1 MFRSGSQ
8 NCRLTCLKKP
18 FIGALIALALVP
30 DANATPGTATGA
42 IVFGVG
48 ASIACDRLV
57 RSYMEVT
64 PESEESWYLVWHH
77 VGMEDLA
84 GFAAGTAC
92 AIPSAVAGAAAGL
105 VVETTI
111 VGASVT
117 AVGAGT
123 VVLAGK
129 GLSLATRALAPPA
142 KLAVQPARQWLGQI
156 KFGPVAPSSNPL
168 RTRYMERLYAQ
179 QKGRD
184 ALCKVP
190 LPPLYVGPLWSRRLN
205 PDIHV
210 DHRIPKAKGGTDALS
225 NLQLTASEFNR
236 KKGVLT
242 GYELRSAKRSFCP
255 V

>member
-1 MFRSGSQ
+1 MHNS
-8 NCRLTCLKKP
+8 L
-18 FIGALIALALVP
+18 IGALVGLALVP
-30 DANATPGTATGA
+30 GANATPGTATGA

-64 PESEESWYLVWHH
+64 PESDESWYLVWHH

-105 VVETTI
+105 VVETTV

-129 GLSLATRALAPPA
+129 GLRLATRALAPPA
-142 KLAVQPARQWLGQI
+142 KLAARHVQVAVRPARQWLGQI

-168 RTRYMERLYAQ
+168 RAKYMERLYVE

-225 NLQLTASEFNR
+225 NLQLTASEFNW

-242 GYELRSAKRSFCP
+242 GYELRSAKRRFCP

>member
-1 MFRSGSQ
+1 M
-8 NCRLTCLKKP
+8 KKSL
-18 FIGALIALALVP
+18 IGALVALALVP
-30 DANATPGTATGA
+30 GANATPGTATGA

-48 ASIACDRLV
+48 ASIACDHLV

-64 PESEESWYLVWHH
+64 PESDESWYLVWHH

-92 AIPSAVAGAAAGL
+92 AMPSAVAGAAVGL
-105 VVETTI
+105 VVETTV

-117 AVGAGT
+117 AVGAGA

-129 GLSLATRALAPPA
+129 GLHLGTRVLTPPA
-142 KLAVQPARQWLGQI
+142 KRAVRHAQAAVQPARQWLGQI
-156 KFGPVAPSSNPL
+156 KFGPGVPPSSPL
-168 RTRYMERLYAQ
+168 RKYMEHLYVK
-179 QKGRD
+179 QKGMD

-210 DHRIPKAKGGTDALS
+210 DHRIPKAKGGTDTLS
-225 NLQLTASEFNR
+225 NLQLTASEFNW

-242 GYELRSAKRSFCP
+242 GYELRSAKRRFCP

>member
-1 MFRSGSQ
+1 M
-8 NCRLTCLKKP
+8 KKSL
-18 FIGALIALALVP
+18 IGALVALALAP
-30 DANATPGTATGA
+30 GANATPGTATGA

-64 PESEESWYLVWHH
+64 PESDESWYLVWHH

-92 AIPSAVAGAAAGL
+92 AIPSAVAGAAIGL
-105 VVETTI
+105 VVETTV

-129 GLSLATRALAPPA
+129 GLHLATRALAPPA
-142 KLAVQPARQWLGQI
+142 QLTARHVQVALQPARQWLGQI
-156 KFGPVAPSSNPL
+156 KFGPVAQSWNHL
-168 RTRYMERLYAQ
+168 RTKYMERLYVE
-179 QKGRD
+179 QKRRD

-190 LPPLYVGPLWSRRLN
+190 LPPLYVGPLWSRKLN
-205 PDIHV
+205 PAIHM
-210 DHRIPKAKGGTDALS
+210 DHKIPKAKGGTDALS
-225 NLQLTASEFNR
+225 NLQLTASEFNL
-236 KKGVLT
+236 KKGTLT
-242 GYELRSAKRSFCP
+242 GYELRSAKRRFCP

>member
-1 MFRSGSQ
+1 M
-8 NCRLTCLKKP
+8 
-18 FIGALIALALVP
+18 ALALVP

-92 AIPSAVAGAAAGL
+92 AIPSAVAGAATGL

-129 GLSLATRALAPPA
+129 GLRLATRVLAPPA
-142 KLAVQPARQWLGQI
+142 KLAARHVQVAVQPARQWLGQI
-156 KFGPVAPSSNPL
+156 KFGLVAPSSNPL
-168 RTRYMERLYAQ
+168 RTKYMERLYVE

-225 NLQLTASEFNR
+225 NLQLTASEFNW

-242 GYELRSAKRSFCP
+242 GYELRSAKRRFCP

>member
-1 MFRSGSQ
+1 M
-8 NCRLTCLKKP
+8 KKSL
-18 FIGALIALALVP
+18 IGALVALALISG
-30 DANATPGTATGA
+30 ANATPGTATGA

-48 ASIACDRLV
+48 ASIACDHLV

-64 PESEESWYLVWHH
+64 PESDESWYLVWHH

-92 AIPSAVAGAAAGL
+92 AIPSALAGAAVGL
-105 VVETTI
+105 VVETTV
-111 VGASVT
+111 VGASVP
-117 AVGAGT
+117 AVGAGA

-129 GLSLATRALAPPA
+129 GLHLGTRVLAPPA
-142 KLAVQPARQWLGQI
+142 KRAARHVQAAVQPARQWLGQI
-156 KFGPVAPSSNPL
+156 KFGPKVPSSNPL
-168 RTRYMERLYAQ
+168 REKYMEHLYVK
-179 QKGRD
+179 QKGMD
-184 ALCKVP
+184 SLCKVP

-210 DHRIPKAKGGTDALS
+210 DHRIPKAKGGTNVPS
-225 NLQLTASEFNR
+225 NLQLTASEFNW

-242 GYELRSAKRSFCP
+242 GYELRSAKRRFCP